1 MPAVVRVVEEI
12 KNAVGSCDW
21 ASPPV
26 VDLRLGIT
34 ADDSLVVVIRELVQ
48 CALLNSER
56 GSERALAG
64 TASQDLAQTLGMGAL
79 DTARWPGAKV
89 AQATCEVQHIPRVLD
104 WAVARHGG
112 GKRLPVEQRA
122 ELVAAVQKTACN
134 LALSALTRST
144 GSIGVD
150 IAMVVEEVRH
160 LRADLESANARAE
173 DATTQLQSAK
183 EDLLRTHTELAAV
196 QAEAD
201 RVSHALTGVKLDLE
215 REGRT
220 CKTLEADVKD
230 LRVQLRAAQE
240 AQRVPEEV
248 SRFLATTAEVQLQ
261 QPEITGLAVPV
272 AFTLHVPVQRDGECE
287 YEHYGGVLQEEATK
301 ETSMLALEML
311 LKEVFFRDASEN
323 LARALGIAGGVFDT
337 ARWPDA
343 VIAQA
348 T

>member
-1 MPAVVRVVEEI
+1 VHKA
-12 KNAVGSCDW
+12 AC
-21 ASPPV
+21 
-26 VDLRLGIT
+26 
-34 ADDSLVVVIRELVQ
+34 
-48 CALLNSER
+48 
-56 GSERALAG
+56 
-64 TASQDLAQTLGMGAL
+64 DLAATRL
-79 DTARWPGAKV
+79 DAM
-89 AQATCEVQHIPRVLD
+89 
-104 WAVARHGG
+104 
-112 GKRLPVEQRA
+112 
-122 ELVAAVQKTACN
+122 
-134 LALSALTRST
+134 T
-144 GSIGVD
+144 GSIGAD

-230 LRVQLRAAQE
+230 LRVQLLAAQE

-272 AFTLHVPVQRDGECE
+272 AFTLHVPVQRDGERE
-287 YEHYGGVLQEEATK
+287 YEQYEHYGGVLQEEATK

-323 LARALGIAGGVFDT
+323 LARALGIAGCVFDT

-348 T
+348 DV

>member
-26 VDLRLGIT
+26 VDLRLGMT

-56 GSERALAG
+56 GAERALAG

-112 GKRLPVEQRA
+112 DKWLPVEQRA

-160 LRADLESANARAE
+160 LRADLESAKARAE
-173 DATTQLQSAK
+173 DAITQLQHM
-183 EDLLRTHTELAAV
+183 HTELSGVREEASRGSTALAAARSEL
-196 QAEAD
+196 AEEA
-201 RVSHALTGVKLDLE
+201 RW
-215 REGRT
+215 RT
-220 CKTLEADVKD
+220 
-230 LRVQLRAAQE
+230 
-240 AQRVPEEV
+240 
-248 SRFLATTAEVQLQ
+248 QLQ
-261 QPEITGLAVPV
+261 QDLVDLKAE
-272 AFTLHVPVQRDGECE
+272 
-287 YEHYGGVLQEEATK
+287 LQGAQQEPAHMH
-301 ETSMLALEML
+301 SPGPL
-311 LKEVFFRDASEN
+311 LQVEGDASMNET
-323 LARALGIAGGVFDT
+323 RDQ
-337 ARWPDA
+337 
-343 VIAQA
+343 VI
-348 T
+348 

>member
-1 MPAVVRVVEEI
+1 MAGGAAGVPAVVRVVEEI

-56 GSERALAG
+56 GAERALAG

-79 DTARWPGAKV
+79 DTALWPGAKE
-89 AQATCEVQHIPRVLD
+89 AQPTCEVQHIPRVLD

-112 GKRLPVEQRA
+112 DKWLPVEQRA

-173 DATTQLQSAK
+173 DATTQLQIAK
-183 EDLLRTHTELAAV
+183 EQLAEEVRLRT
-196 QAEAD
+196 
-201 RVSHALTGVKLDLE
+201 
-215 REGRT
+215 
-220 CKTLEADVKD
+220 
-230 LRVQLRAAQE
+230 
-240 AQRVPEEV
+240 
-248 SRFLATTAEVQLQ
+248 QLQ
-261 QPEITGLAVPV
+261 QDLIDLKVE
-272 AFTLHVPVQRDGECE
+272 
-287 YEHYGGVLQEEATK
+287 LQGA
-301 ETSMLALEML
+301 
-311 LKEVFFRDASEN
+311 
-323 LARALGIAGGVFDT
+323 
-337 ARWPDA
+337 
-343 VIAQA
+343 
-348 T
+348 

>member
-1 MPAVVRVVEEI
+1 
-12 KNAVGSCDW
+12 
-21 ASPPV
+21 V
-26 VDLRLGIT
+26 VDLRLGT
-34 ADDSLVVVIRELVQ
+34 ADGSYVVVIKKLVQ

-56 GSERALAG
+56 GASRALSG

-79 DTARWPGAKV
+79 DTALWPGAKE
-89 AQATCEVQHIPRVLD
+89 AQPTCEVQHIPRVLD

-112 GKRLPVEQRA
+112 GKWLPVEQRA

-230 LRVQLRAAQE
+230 LRVQLLAAQE

>member
-1 MPAVVRVVEEI
+1 MAGGAAGVPAVVRVVEEI

-56 GSERALAG
+56 GAERALAG

-160 LRADLESANARAE
+160 LHADLESANARAE
-173 DATTQLQSAK
+173 DTTTQLQSAK
-183 EDLLRTHTELAAV
+183 EQLAEEVRLRT
-196 QAEAD
+196 
-201 RVSHALTGVKLDLE
+201 
-215 REGRT
+215 
-220 CKTLEADVKD
+220 
-230 LRVQLRAAQE
+230 
-240 AQRVPEEV
+240 
-248 SRFLATTAEVQLQ
+248 QLQ
-261 QPEITGLAVPV
+261 QDLIDLKVE
-272 AFTLHVPVQRDGECE
+272 
-287 YEHYGGVLQEEATK
+287 LQGAQEKPAQMH
-301 ETSMLALEML
+301 SPGPL
-311 LKEVFFRDASEN
+311 LQVEGDASMNET
-323 LARALGIAGGVFDT
+323 RDQ
-337 ARWPDA
+337 
-343 VIAQA
+343 VI
-348 T
+348 

>member
-1 MPAVVRVVEEI
+1 
-12 KNAVGSCDW
+12 
-21 ASPPV
+21 
-26 VDLRLGIT
+26 
-34 ADDSLVVVIRELVQ
+34 
-48 CALLNSER
+48 
-56 GSERALAG
+56 
-64 TASQDLAQTLGMGAL
+64 
-79 DTARWPGAKV
+79 
-89 AQATCEVQHIPRVLD
+89 
-104 WAVARHGG
+104 
-112 GKRLPVEQRA
+112 
-122 ELVAAVQKTACN
+122 
-134 LALSALTRST
+134 
-144 GSIGVD
+144 
-150 IAMVVEEVRH
+150 MVVEEVRH

-230 LRVQLRAAQE
+230 LRVQLLAAQE

-301 ETSMLALEML
+301 ETSMLALECCSRRC
-311 LKEVFFRDASEN
+311 FFATQAKILRVRLASLAASSILHGGLMRSSLRPRDV
-323 LARALGIAGGVFDT
+323 RT
-337 ARWPDA
+337 
-343 VIAQA
+343 
-348 T
+348 